1 MSDEQKALSTDNVDH
16 RFLEPGRICQIV
28 WGKNYRK
35 LVCLVD
41 FIDSS
46 RVLVDGAMGKLSDIK
61 RVSMPM
67 RWIQVTKFKI
77 KLDRCASSAETAKV
91 VEETDVVNVLYAQKR
106 KRQHTHPVL
115 RRVVGSFR
123 KTLKSR
129 IQKKEMATKRR
140 LRKQKIYF
148 TK

>member
-77 KLDRCASSAETAKV
+77 KLAK
-91 VEETDVVNVLYAQKR
+91 ELMILRAAQKKIDVKVLYAQKR

-123 KTLKSR
+123 KTLKP
-129 IQKKEMATKRR
+129 
-140 LRKQKIYF
+140 
-148 TK
+148 